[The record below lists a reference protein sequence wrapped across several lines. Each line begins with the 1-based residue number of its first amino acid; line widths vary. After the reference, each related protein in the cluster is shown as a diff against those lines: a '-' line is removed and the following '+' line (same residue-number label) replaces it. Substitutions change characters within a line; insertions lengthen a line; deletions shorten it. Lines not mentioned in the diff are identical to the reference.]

1 MASGSR
7 LCYRPCQHMILVKK
21 AEQPVTELTA
31 HPDAK
36 TSLRGEITA
45 PGDKSI
51 SHRALMFGALAVG
64 ETSISGLLEGEDVR
78 ATAAAVSA
86 LGSDVVRVGP
96 GEWRVNGVGVGG
108 LSEPETALD
117 LGNSGTGARLLM
129 GLVAGHPISAT
140 FTGDASLSGRPMG
153 RITRPLQQMGARF
166 QGREGD
172 RLPMVVTGPE
182 TVMPITYDSPVA
194 SAQVKSAILLAGLNA
209 RGITTVREPKPSR
222 DHTENMLR
230 QFGAEITSE
239 ADGAGRIV
247 RLTGQPELSPQQII
261 VPGDPSSAA
270 FATVAVLLSPGSSVK
285 IHNVGINPLRAGL
298 FDVLCAMGGRIEHGN
313 VRMQGGEPVADLVIE
328 GGPLTGVTAPEDN
341 AAAMI
346 DEYPILCVAAALAGG
361 ETVMRGIGEL
371 RVKESDRI
379 ARMVE
384 GLRAAGVS
392 VTEHEDGMTVTGS
405 GGKPPRGGC
414 TIDAGHDHRIAMS
427 FLILGLSCAQS
438 ITVTGAETIATSY
451 PDFVAH
457 MNSLGADL
465 RAA

>member
-1 MASGSR
+1 MTS
-7 LCYRPCQHMILVKK
+7 
-21 AEQPVTELTA
+21 LTA
-31 HPDAK
+31 HPLNGAI
-36 TSLRGEITA
+36 LGGALTA

-64 ETSISGLLEGEDVR
+64 RTTIAGLLEGEDVR
-78 ATAAAVSA
+78 STGAAVAA
-86 LGSDVVRVGP
+86 LGARVERQGP
-96 GEWRVNGVGVGG
+96 GEWQVDGVGVGG
-108 LSEPETALD
+108 LAEPETVLD

-153 RITRPLQQMGARF
+153 RVTKPLQQMGARF

-172 RLPMVVTGPE
+172 RLPMTVTGPE

-209 RGITTVREPKPSR
+209 PGITTVREPKPSR

-230 QFGAEITSE
+230 QFGAEVVSE
-239 ADGAGRIV
+239 PDGAGRIV
-247 RLTGQPELSPQQII
+247 RLTGQPELSPQQIV

-270 FATVAVLLSPGSSVK
+270 FAAVAALLSTGSNVT
-285 IHNVGINPLRAGL
+285 IRNVGINPLRAGL
-298 FDVLCAMGGRIEHGN
+298 FDVLKAMGGQIAFADERS
-313 VRMQGGEPVADLVIE
+313 QGGEPVADLVIR
-328 GGPLTGVTAPEDN
+328 GDRLNGTIAPPDN

-346 DEYPILCVAAALAGG
+346 DEYPILCVAAALAQGQ
-361 ETVMRGIGEL
+361 TVMRGIEEL

-392 VTEHEDGMTVTGS
+392 VEEHEDGMTVTGPD
-405 GGKPPRGGC
+405 GKPPAGGC

-427 FLILGLSCAQS
+427 FLVLGLFCEKP

-451 PDFVAH
+451 PDFVGH
-457 MNSLGADL
+457 MTGLGAQIG
-465 RAA
+465 